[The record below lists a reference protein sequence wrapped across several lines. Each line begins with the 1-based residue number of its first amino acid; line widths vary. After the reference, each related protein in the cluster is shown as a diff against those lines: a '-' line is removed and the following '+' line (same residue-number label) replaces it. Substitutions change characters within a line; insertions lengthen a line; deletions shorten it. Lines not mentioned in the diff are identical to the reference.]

1 MKWIVNHSMMSVET
15 RATHH
20 RRLELCGL
28 IAGSCVFLLSCSQ
41 LAKIRDKVLL
51 MHNIQLQPYK
61 LHVLEAG
68 GVVAPTPLSDTMPL
82 SAQGVGTRSVLLAR
96 KPTTPAAAAIGS
108 AEEQSTPRAPLSR
121 QGSAAQRSPQP
132 SALQQQQQLQQLSLN
147 SPTAQQP
154 PVRRSSLML
163 PNTNPFGQVEET
175 LTMISPRSGGGGGGG
190 QHSRNPSSGGSG
202 IPVSPGSAGGGGGG
216 GGGGMHVRV
225 RTGNLSFGQ
234 GTWPG
239 KRPSGWSSGDMMAA
253 AAAAAAASGNSG
265 APPTPTRSPRPTIIT
280 ANLNNNA
287 AVTATQQS
295 TLLQRANSLPQQQQ
309 QPNPFAA
316 LERELSPHPSQGQ
329 PSFGFNPQQHVAVPV
344 TPVSH
349 HRGSFSGAG
358 GATAVPRSP
367 NPFLALEASQ
377 QQQQQQQLQQL
388 QQFQAEQQG
397 QVTPKHMSRR
407 PSHLVS
413 QAQQAAQ
420 LRIIDEARI
429 GADSSLRSSANPSPS
444 RDQQHGAPSPLTR
457 AASLSGSTPTPSSL
471 SQRSRANSVSSTLAS
486 SLPLAVNPFAIC
498 EDVLSPIG
506 SARSRR
512 PSTMFVAP
520 PLNNGAASGG
530 SPVVAAVVASPEAGG
545 GPSSSDSVP
554 AHDKLGQMF
563 GLQPSPV
570 RPSPQLVEPTSAQV
584 IGGGGSGAAPGASSS
599 SASSSTSAADVSS
612 SCTSLRQLS
621 PHLSLLLDAVTLES
635 HDESRDR
642 SEALELREYKL
653 AETRKHIQRIQDA
666 REAQQREHQ
675 GRMDAVEAQ
684 IAAALEAQK
693 EEERKTAVQTL
704 ALEEERA
711 KLEQRLRA
719 IEQRTSAHAL
729 QLLHRQSE
737 LDDWATGSQKQQL
750 ISLSMQREEH
760 EHASATTRARVRER
774 VVEHVLQAPE
784 DVLDLLRER
793 LEARRAA
800 QQQQTAKSPTPA
812 ATGAVATLS
821 SSKGSPSALSS
832 AAGERSST
840 PLASSGA
847 AAALLPADAAAAAA
861 VAQTLPS
868 SAPAASSPLSA

>member
-1 MKWIVNHSMMSVET
+1 
-15 RATHH
+15 
-20 RRLELCGL
+20 
-28 IAGSCVFLLSCSQ
+28 
-41 LAKIRDKVLL
+41 
-51 MHNIQLQPYK
+51 
-61 LHVLEAG
+61 
-68 GVVAPTPLSDTMPL
+68 
-82 SAQGVGTRSVLLAR
+82 
-96 KPTTPAAAAIGS
+96 
-108 AEEQSTPRAPLSR
+108 
-121 QGSAAQRSPQP
+121 
-132 SALQQQQQLQQLSLN
+132 LQQQQQLQQLSLN
-147 SPTAQQP
+147 SPTAQQQQ

-175 LTMISPRSGGGGGGG
+175 LTMISPRSGAGGGGG
-190 QHSRNPSSGGSG
+190 QHSRNPSSSGSG

-216 GGGGMHVRV
+216 GMHVRA

-253 AAAAAAASGNSG
+253 AAAAAASGDSG
-265 APPTPTRSPRPTIIT
+265 APTPTRSPRPTIIT

-287 AVTATQQS
+287 TATATQQS
-295 TLLQRANSLPQQQQ
+295 SLLQRANSLPQQQ
-309 QPNPFAA
+309 PNPFAV

-429 GADSSLRSSANPSPS
+429 GTDSSLRSSANPSPS

-486 SLPLAVNPFAIC
+486 SLPLAGNPFAHL
-498 EDVLSPIG
+498 EDVLSPTG

-520 PLNNGAASGG
+520 PLNNGTAGGG
-530 SPVVAAVVASPEAGG
+530 SPVVAAVVASPEAG
-545 GPSSSDSVP
+545 PSSDSVP

-584 IGGGGSGAAPGASSS
+584 NGSGGAAAPGASSS
-599 SASSSTSAADVSS
+599 SASSSSTSVADVSS
-612 SCTSLRQLS
+612 SCASLRQLS

-675 GRMDAVEAQ
+675 GRMAAVEAQ

-719 IEQRTSAHAL
+719 IEQRTNAHAL

-793 LEARRAA
+793 LEARRTL
-800 QQQQTAKSPTPA
+800 QQQQQQQSAKSPTPA
-812 ATGAVATLS
+812 AGAAAVAAS
-821 SSKGSPSALSS
+821 SSKSSPSASSS

-840 PLASSGA
+840 PLATAGTGGA
-847 AAALLPADAAAAAA
+847 LSADVAAPAAH
-861 VAQTLPS
+861 TLPS